1 MGGNTIEKLVV
12 QHKWVCFWKNI
23 LTGSA
28 NGEPN
33 RIQNKSRYFI
43 KTMGWENVTNSF
55 SAGELGLGFQC
66 DEIYLRCC
74 CHILLLT
81 LSEFKRINYLLFPPK
96 IIRKPMVFWWFQR
109 EQKLIDFKGS
119 RSMEWFLYDNGLRH
133 ERVNIRS
140 KT

>member
-1 MGGNTIEKLVV
+1 MFSLGWVIRQSAWWNTWRSFEFISDQTKRVGGNTIEKLVV
-12 QHKWVCFWKNI
+12 RYKWVCFWKNI

-55 SAGELGLGFQC
+55 STGELGLGFRC
-66 DEIYLRCC
+66 DEIYLRSC

-81 LSEFKRINYLLFPPK
+81 LSEFKRINYLLFSLK
-96 IIRKPMVFWWFQR
+96 SSENLWFSDDFR
-109 EQKLIDFKGS
+109 EN
-119 RSMEWFLYDNGLRH
+119 RS
-133 ERVNIRS
+133 
-140 KT
+140 